1 MARQFRNVFE
11 VCTRILRRLSHSW
24 ALAVPKYGFANLFFI
39 RLLKNQLKPHL
50 KTPRHIFCVF
60 FMLNPLTLHERTGI
74 NREEVAVKKR
84 WWFMEKEA
92 RPKIL
97 LYQSMG
103 FLSII
108 GLSWLDEYLGLTEL
122 IFGDHSYIPEFH
134 ASLLAMLFILAVWL
148 LVAASTRR
156 ILDRVK
162 YLEGFLKVCAWCRRI
177 DHKGSWMPL
186 EEFMKQGFDT
196 PTSHGICKDCLAIQK
211 AAAERA
217 REAKR
222 AAAQTSAA

>member
-1 MARQFRNVFE
+1 
-11 VCTRILRRLSHSW
+11 
-24 ALAVPKYGFANLFFI
+24 
-39 RLLKNQLKPHL
+39 
-50 KTPRHIFCVF
+50 
-60 FMLNPLTLHERTGI
+60 
-74 NREEVAVKKR
+74 
-84 WWFMEKEA
+84 MEKEA

-97 LYQSMG
+97 LYQSVG

-108 GLSWLDEYLGLTEL
+108 GLSWLDEYLGLTDL
-122 IFGDHSYIPEFH
+122 IFGEHPYIPAFH

-148 LVAASTRR
+148 LVMASTRR
-156 ILDRVK
+156 ILERVK

-196 PTSHGICKDCLAIQK
+196 PTSHGICHECLALQK

-217 REAKR
+217 RQAR
-222 AAAQTSAA
+222 QAAPAASS